1 MDRPREIGRFAALAL
16 TAFILNAVS
25 TLEVFGFS
33 AKGWLAS
40 LIGAAIVGGLIL
52 WVVLG
57 RSAVGRLVATIWIA
71 FRIGANLAGYAM
83 ILFTHVATT
92 VGLAAHA
99 LSIAAIL
106 FDGMGLFYLWSRAST
121 AWLQSGAE
129 DRPTGS

>member
-1 MDRPREIGRFAALAL
+1 MGRPREIGRFAALAL
-16 TAFILNAVS
+16 TAFILNAAS

-40 LIGAAIVGGLIL
+40 LIGAAIIGGLIL

-57 RSAVGRLVATIWIA
+57 RSAVGRLVATIWVA

-83 ILFTHVATT
+83 ILVTHVATT
-92 VGLAAHA
+92 MGLAAHA

-106 FDGMGLFYLWSRAST
+106 FDCAGLFYLWSRAST
-121 AWLQSGAE
+121 AWLQTAPG